1 MKLIELMSQNTMTLN
16 LKSTTK
22 PTVIKELVEVLSV
35 QGHVSNVEKLYQD
48 VLDREEVVTTGIGY
62 KIALPHAKSR
72 YVNKASVVF
81 GRSDKGVDF
90 NSLDQKKAHLFFLIC
105 VPEHADRLH
114 LQVLAMLSRSLMHE
128 TFRQK
133 LLNAKSEQEVL
144 NILKEVE

>member
-1 MKLIELMSQNTMTLN
+1 MKLIELMSEKAMTLN

-22 PTVIKELVEVLSV
+22 PTVIKELVEVLST
-35 QGHVSNVEKLYQD
+35 QGHVSNVDKLYQD

-62 KIALPHAKSR
+62 KIALPHAKSA
-72 YVNKASVVF
+72 YIDKASVVF
-81 GRSDKGVDF
+81 GRSEQGVDF
-90 NSLDQKKAHLFFLIC
+90 NSLDKNKAHLFFLIC

-114 LQVLAMLSRSLMHE
+114 LQLLAMLSRSLMHE

-133 LLNAKSEQEVL
+133 LLNAKTKQEVL